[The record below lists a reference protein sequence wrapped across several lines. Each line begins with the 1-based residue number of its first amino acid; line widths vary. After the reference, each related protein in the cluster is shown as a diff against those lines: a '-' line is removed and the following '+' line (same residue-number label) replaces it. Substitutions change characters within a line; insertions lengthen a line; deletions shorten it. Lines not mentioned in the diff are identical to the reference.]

1 MKQPLVSIALCT
13 YNGARFLKE
22 QLDSLIA
29 QTYANLEIIMVDDCS
44 TDETYSILTD
54 YAAKHPQFKIF
65 KNKQNLGFTG
75 NFEKAVKLC
84 AGELIALCDQDDIW
98 LPQKIELQVNAINGN
113 MFVYHDSEFVHE
125 DGSSMGKK
133 MSDIMNL
140 YRGEEPEAFLF
151 FNSVSGHSI
160 LMKRELLDDALPLK
174 KGFFHDWWLAYVA
187 TNVGKIDFIDQCM
200 VKYRQHDKS
209 DTNILKLKRTKNEYR
224 FDSIQ
229 KMEREYKWLQY
240 CASFKKNKRP
250 QVVEAIYRAFEKRL
264 NNYVST
270 DLSRLLFKYRKAIF
284 YTRKKSSLSK
294 LNYIFGRIWGVKTKR
309 HFLNID

>member
-1 MKQPLVSIALCT
+1 MKQPSVSIALCT
-13 YNGARFLKE
+13 YNGVKFLKE

-29 QTYANLEIIMVDDCS
+29 QTYANLEIIVVDDCS
-44 TDETYSILTD
+44 TDKTFEILTG
-54 YAAKHPQFKIF
+54 YAARYPQFKIYQ
-65 KNKQNLGFTG
+65 NEANLGFTA

-84 AGELIALCDQDDIW
+84 TGELIALCDQDDIW
-98 LPQKIELQVNAINGN
+98 LPQKIGLQVNAIDDN

-140 YRGEEPEAFLF
+140 YRGDEPEAFLF
-151 FNSVSGHSI
+151 FNCVSGHSI

-187 TNVGKIDFIDQCM
+187 TNVGKIDFIDQCL

-229 KMEREYKWLQY
+229 KIEREYKWLQY

-250 QVVEAIYRAFEKRL
+250 KVVHAIYKAFEKRL

-284 YTRKKSSLSK
+284 FTRKKSRLSK

-309 HFLNID
+309 HFLNIE